1 MSDAV
6 LTLLRLGFL
15 ALVWFFFLRI
25 ARTVW
30 TATTPIASDSGLN
43 EKPARRAKK
52 RGRSESA
59 VVIVEPLEHAGIV
72 FPVDQHLTIGR
83 SAACDVTLDDTFVSS
98 QHARVSRSDAGLIVT
113 DLGSTNGTYVDRQRV
128 TSPIPARRGARIQV
142 GGTVLEVR

>member
-30 TATTPIASDSGLN
+30 STAAPVGAGGPNTDGMG
-43 EKPARRAKK
+43 RRPKK
-52 RGRSESA
+52 RARGESA

-72 FPVDQHLTIGR
+72 YPVDQHLTIGR

-98 QHARVSRSDAGLIVT
+98 QHARLSRTDSGLVVT

-128 TSPIPARRGARIQV
+128 TTPLTLRRGSRLQV
-142 GGTVLEVR
+142 GSTVLEVR